1 MPPAKPNS
9 ERKRRYRNICE
20 LVKAM
25 PVPKQVSDE
34 QIRQMLVQLLLDYPA
49 EAGVRS
55 LGLMRNKMDIMRMLH
70 QMNHVKDKDDEL
82 SSILMEK
89 LANRKAED
97 R

>member
-1 MPPAKPNS
+1 MAAANPD
-9 ERKRRYRNICE
+9 RKRRYRNLDE
-20 LVKAM
+20 LVRAQ

-55 LGLMRNKMDIMRMLH
+55 LGLMRTKLDIMGMLH
-70 QMNHVKDKDDEL
+70 RMNHVKDKDDEL

-89 LANRKAED
+89 LSNRKAED